1 MLLNGYLGQ
10 LGRTLDCGNRE
21 ATKGWEGWLFFFSV
35 SSWEIKKPGPTS
47 ASSPSCLRRDKR
59 PCSCM
64 PEAFPLAFVV
74 YFAGKKKKKRVGGV
88 RLMRRVWVI
97 SHSNH
102 RHWQWQ
108 DLSACVIVH
117 CFNSLSLKFSACIM
131 FLKIHHGNIKDL
143 MQCFV

>member
-10 LGRTLDCGNRE
+10 LGRTLDCGNRD
-21 ATKGWEGWLFFFSV
+21 ATKGWKDWLFFFSQYHPEKER
-35 SSWEIKKPGPTS
+35 SLAQPLLLLPP
-47 ASSPSCLRRDKR
+47 ASSEINDPAAA
-59 PCSCM
+59 M

-74 YFAGKKKKKRVGGV
+74 YFAGKKKKRVGGV
-88 RLMRRVWVI
+88 RLMRWVWVI

-117 CFNSLSLKFSACIM
+117 CLSLKFSACIM